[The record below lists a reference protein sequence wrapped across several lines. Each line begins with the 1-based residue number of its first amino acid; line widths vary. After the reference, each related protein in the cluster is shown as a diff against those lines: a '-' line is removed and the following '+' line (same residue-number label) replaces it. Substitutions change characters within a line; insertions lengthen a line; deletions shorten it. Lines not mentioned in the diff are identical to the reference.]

1 MIDVFCLSI
10 LSAVHLVQASK
21 SLGGFGSFGGLGR
34 LKDLG
39 GEPSQAQPGQP
50 GQSGLGSEVQGHSGP
65 SQAADPSSQGQAP
78 DESPSQVPLTATAQV
93 AQVLGAALRS
103 STSGILAQD

>member
-1 MIDVFCLSI
+1 M
-10 LSAVHLVQASK
+10 QASK
-21 SLGGFGSFGGLGR
+21 SLGGFGSFGGLG

-39 GEPSQAQPGQP
+39 GEPSQAQPGQPGQP

-65 SQAADPSSQGQAP
+65 QAADPSSQGQAP

-103 STSGILAQD
+103 STSGILVQD